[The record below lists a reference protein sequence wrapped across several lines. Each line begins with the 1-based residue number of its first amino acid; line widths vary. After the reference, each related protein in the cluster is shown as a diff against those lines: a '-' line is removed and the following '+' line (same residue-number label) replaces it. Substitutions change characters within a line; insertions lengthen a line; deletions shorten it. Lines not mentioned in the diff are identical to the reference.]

1 MTIGTMLGGARL
13 LALFAA
19 LVLVVV
25 LSLDWFAIDASE
37 APVATQEQVASGI
50 LGLLN
55 GYSVEGFHASG
66 WAGLG
71 RLPVVLLFLGAV
83 GVVVGL
89 RLAAVVVAF
98 AALVLLVVDL
108 PLAGDDLIAIRWPAG
123 AGIALA
129 IVLLGCAVWTW
140 RRPGE
145 SGEPRA
151 T

>member
-1 MTIGTMLGGARL
+1 MAIGARLRGARL
-13 LALFAA
+13 LALLAA
-19 LVLVVV
+19 LALVVV
-25 LSLDWFAIDASE
+25 LSLDWFALD
-37 APVATQEQVASGI
+37 APVATQEQDGSGI
-50 LGLLN
+50 LNLLN
-55 GYSVEGFHASG
+55 TYSVADFHASG
-66 WAGLG
+66 WAGVG
-71 RLPVVLLFLGAV
+71 RLPVVLLLVGAA

-89 RLAAVVVAF
+89 RLAAVAVAF

-108 PLAGDDLIAIRWPAG
+108 PLAGDDLITIRWPAV

>member
-1 MTIGTMLGGARL
+1 MAIGARLGRTRL
-13 LALFAA
+13 LALLAA
-19 LVLVVV
+19 LALVAV
-25 LSLDWFAIDASE
+25 LSLDWFAIDTSE
-37 APVATQEQVASGI
+37 APVATQQQLDSGT

-55 GYSVEGFHASG
+55 GYSIEGFHASG

-71 RLPVVLLFLGAV
+71 LLPVVLLLLGAA
-83 GVVVGL
+83 GVVAGL
-89 RLAAVVVAF
+89 RLAAVAVAF

-108 PLAGDDLIAIRWPAG
+108 PLAGDDLITIRWPAV

>member
-1 MTIGTMLGGARL
+1 MAIGVRLRGARL
-13 LALFAA
+13 LALLAA
-19 LVLVVV
+19 LALVVV
-25 LSLDWFAIDASE
+25 LSLDWFALDT
-37 APVATQEQVASGI
+37 PVATPGDGEGGSGI
-50 LGLLN
+50 LNLLN
-55 GYSVEGFHASG
+55 TYSTEDFHASG
-66 WAGLG
+66 WAGVG
-71 RLPVVLLFLGAV
+71 RLPVVLLLLGAA

-108 PLAGDDLIAIRWPAG
+108 PLAGDDLITIRWPAV
-123 AGIALA
+123 AGIVLA

-145 SGEPRA
+145 SGELRA